1 MVPFAGYEMPVQY
14 PDGIIAEHNHVR
26 TQTGLF
32 DVSHMGQAFLVGADH
47 ETVARA
53 LETLVPA
60 DIINLAPGRQRY
72 TQLTNEEGGI
82 LDDLMVTRSADP
94 AEDGV
99 LFLVVNAATK
109 EADYAHLAARLP
121 AGVRL
126 IRADHRALVAVQGPM
141 ARQAVGRHC
150 PEAVPMTFM
159 SAITTRFDG
168 IDCHISRSGYTGEDG
183 FEISCKAT
191 RVRAIAERLLSEPSV
206 KLIGLGA
213 RDSLRLEAGLCLYG
227 HDIDTTTSPVE
238 AALTWSIQKR
248 RRTEGG
254 FPGAERIQR
263 EIAEQPARV
272 RVGIKPDGRA
282 PAREG
287 DRNPLHRGRTDRQG
301 HVRRLRADRQRPDR
315 HGLCRKRLRR
325 ARHQRAAHR
334 ARQGACGEHRG
345 IAVRAAPIRSLARR
359 KEAPDGHTLHQGSR
373 VDQARRRCRDR
384 RHHRARAERARRHR
398 LCRAARDRQK
408 GRPGRRGGGGRVG
421 EGRERRLRAGNAA
434 KWWR

>member
-1 MVPFAGYEMPVQY
+1 MSQAPDTAEPTETQATAPPSADAPPVAPAPLLKTSLHSLHVSRGGRMVPFAGYEMPVQY
-14 PDGIIAEHNHVR
+14 ADGIIAEHNHVR
-26 TQTGLF
+26 AETGLF

-60 DIINLAPGRQRY
+60 DIVNLAPGRQRY
-72 TQLTNEEGGI
+72 TQFTNDEGGI

-109 EADYAHLAARLP
+109 EADYAHLATRLP

-126 IRADHRALVAVQGPM
+126 IRADHRALIAVQGPM
-141 ARQAVGRHC
+141 ARRAVGRHC

-183 FEISCKAT
+183 YEISCKAT
-191 RVRAIAERLLSEPSV
+191 RVRAITERLLSEPSV

-248 RRTEGG
+248 RRAEGG

-263 EIAEQPARV
+263 ELAEQPGRV
-272 RVGIKPDGRA
+272 RVGIKPDARA

-287 DRNPLHRGRTDRQG
+287 T
-301 HVRRLRADRQRPDR
+301 
-315 HGLCRKRLRR
+315 
-325 ARHQRAAHR
+325 
-334 ARQGACGEHRG
+334 E
-345 IAVRAAPIRSLARR
+345 IRSIAGEPIGKVTSGGFGPTVNGPISMGYVENGFAEPGTGVQLIVRGKELA
-359 KEAPDGHTLHQGSR
+359 AGIVALPF
-373 VDQARRRCRDR
+373 VP
-384 RHHRARAERARRHR
+384 HRYVR
-398 LCRAARDRQK
+398 
-408 GRPGRRGGGGRVG
+408 
-421 EGRERRLRAGNAA
+421 
-434 KWWR
+434 

>member
-1 MVPFAGYEMPVQY
+1 MSQASDTAEANQAESAPSHPPEAAAIATGEAPASAPAPLLKTPLHSLHVARGGRMVPFAGYDMPVQY
-14 PDGIIAEHNHVR
+14 ADGIIAEHNHVR
-26 TQTGLF
+26 DQAGLF

-47 ETVARA
+47 DTVARA

-60 DIINLAPGRQRY
+60 DIVNLAPGRQRY
-72 TQLTNEEGGI
+72 TQFTNDEGGI

-126 IRADHRALVAVQGPM
+126 MRADHRALVAVQGPM

-150 PEAVPMTFM
+150 PEAVPMPFM

-183 FEISCKAT
+183 YEISCKAT
-191 RVRAIAERLLSEPSV
+191 RMRAIVERLVSEPSV

-227 HDIDTTTSPVE
+227 HDIDTTTSPTE
-238 AALTWSIQKR
+238 AALIWSIQKR
-248 RRTEGG
+248 RRAEGG

-263 EIAEQPARV
+263 ELAEQPARV
-272 RVGIKPDGRA
+272 RVGIKPEGRA

-287 DRNPLHRGRTDRQG
+287 T
-301 HVRRLRADRQRPDR
+301 
-315 HGLCRKRLRR
+315 
-325 ARHQRAAHR
+325 
-334 ARQGACGEHRG
+334 E
-345 IAVRAAPIRSLARR
+345 IRSIAGEPIGNVTSGGFGPTVNGPISMGYVENGFAEPGTGVQLIVRGKELA
-359 KEAPDGHTLHQGSR
+359 ASIVALPF
-373 VDQARRRCRDR
+373 VP
-384 RHHRARAERARRHR
+384 HRYVR
-398 LCRAARDRQK
+398 
-408 GRPGRRGGGGRVG
+408 
-421 EGRERRLRAGNAA
+421 
-434 KWWR
+434 

>member
-1 MVPFAGYEMPVQY
+1 MPVQY
-14 PDGIIAEHNHVR
+14 ADGIIAEHNHVR
-26 TQTGLF
+26 EQAGLF

-60 DIINLAPGRQRY
+60 DIVNLAPGRQRY
-72 TQLTNEEGGI
+72 TQFTNAEGGI

-109 EADYAHLAARLP
+109 DADYAHLAAHLP
-121 AGVRL
+121 TGVRL
-126 IRADHRALVAVQGPM
+126 IRADHRALIAVQGPM
-141 ARQAVGRHC
+141 ARLAVGRHC
-150 PEAVPMTFM
+150 PEAVAMTFM
-159 SAITTRFDG
+159 SAITTQFDG

-183 FEISCKAT
+183 YEISCKAT

-206 KLIGLGA
+206 KPIGLGA

-238 AALTWSIQKR
+238 AALNWSIQKR

-263 EIAEQPARV
+263 ELADGPARM
-272 RVGIKPDGRA
+272 RVGIKPEGRA

-287 DRNPLHRGRTDRQG
+287 TEIMVADDAPVGRITSG
-301 HVRRLRADRQRPDR
+301 GFGPSVNGPIAM
-315 HGLCRKRLRR
+315 GYVE
-325 ARHQRAAHR
+325 ARY
-334 ARQGACGEHRG
+334 
-345 IAVRAAPIRSLARR
+345 AAPDTAVTLMVRGKPMPARV
-359 KEAPDGHTLHQGSR
+359 APLPFVPHKYVR
-373 VDQARRRCRDR
+373 
-384 RHHRARAERARRHR
+384 
-398 LCRAARDRQK
+398 
-408 GRPGRRGGGGRVG
+408 
-421 EGRERRLRAGNAA
+421 
-434 KWWR
+434 

>member
-1 MVPFAGYEMPVQY
+1 MTEIQASETSADTPPEPQAIEPAAPAASPEPAPLLKTPLHALHVTRGGRMVPFAGYEMPVQY
-14 PDGIIAEHNHVR
+14 ADGIIAEHNHVR
-26 TQTGLF
+26 TQAGLF

-53 LETLVPA
+53 LEALVPA
-60 DIINLAPGRQRY
+60 DILNLARGRQRY
-72 TQLTNEEGGI
+72 TQFTGDDGGI

-99 LFLVVNAATK
+99 LFLVVNASMK
-109 EADYAHLAARLP
+109 EADYAHIAAHLP

-141 ARQAVGRHC
+141 ARLAVGRHC
-150 PEAVPMTFM
+150 PEAVPMPFM

-183 FEISCKAT
+183 YEISCKAT
-191 RVRAIAERLLSEPSV
+191 RVRAIVERLLSEPSV

-248 RRTEGG
+248 RRAEGG

-263 EIAEQPARV
+263 EIAEGPARL
-272 RVGIKPDGRA
+272 RVGIKPEGRA

-287 DRNPLHRGRTDRQG
+287 TEITLDDNVIGKVTSGGFGPSVNGPVAMG
-301 HVRRLRADRQRPDR
+301 YVE
-315 HGLCRKRLRR
+315 
-325 ARHQRAAHR
+325 ARY
-334 ARQGACGEHRG
+334 
-345 IAVRAAPIRSLARR
+345 AAPGTAVMLTVRGKPMPAR
-359 KEAPDGHTLHQGSR
+359 
-373 VDQARRRCRDR
+373 V
-384 RHHRARAERARRHR
+384 
-398 LCRAARDRQK
+398 AALPFVPHNYVR
-408 GRPGRRGGGGRVG
+408 
-421 EGRERRLRAGNAA
+421 
-434 KWWR
+434 